1 MKIDKFEDIIAW
13 QLGREL
19 VKFIYLN
26 LKDCRD
32 YSFKD
37 QIQRAAISITNNI
50 AEGFGRK
57 GDKELSRYL
66 KISKGS
72 CFETRSMLYSA
83 LDLGY
88 FDQTQFDQAFELTIR
103 IEQTLVKF
111 IHSISAYEYSDERRG
126 TSDERRK
133 V

>member
-1 MKIDKFEDIIAW
+1 MKIDKFEDII
-13 QLGREL
+13 
-19 VKFIYLN
+19 
-26 LKDCRD
+26 
-32 YSFKD
+32 
-37 QIQRAAISITNNI
+37 ITNNI

-72 CFETRSMLYSA
+72 CLETRSMLYSA

-88 FDQTQFDQAFELTIR
+88 FNQEQFDKAHDLTVR

-111 IHSISAYEYSDERRG
+111 IKSIKTTNVGRATIGTSDDWDERRLGRATIG
-126 TSDERRK
+126 TSDDWDERRLGRATINNL
-133 V
+133 